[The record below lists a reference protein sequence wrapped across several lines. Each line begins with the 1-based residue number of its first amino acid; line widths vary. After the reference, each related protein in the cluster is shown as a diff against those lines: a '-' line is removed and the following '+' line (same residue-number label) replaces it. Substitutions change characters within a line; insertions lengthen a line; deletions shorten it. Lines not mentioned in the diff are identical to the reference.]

1 LLACDCRLAEAGLLI
16 AFLRQK
22 KLKIS
27 ATFIEYRLTPDVSVG
42 LMEIANQVLKM
53 SLVFSVQ
60 SPGMP

>member
-1 LLACDCRLAEAGLLI
+1 
-16 AFLRQK
+16 
-22 KLKIS
+22 LKIS